1 MSNHAETHPA
11 PLSPNHQKCRC
22 SNTPTTVHMP
32 CSACKGHMPLQQL
45 DKQAT
50 NKEQLPEGTAAATA
64 AALLCK
70 TTEAKPPGG
79 CFLKPTSYSWNACQQ
94 LVREPKK
101 ASAQRLEETKHTH
114 RCPLIIHAQ
123 TVQLAHQQGK
133 TSLVTGVH
141 NNSKTAGFCR
151 LLQTCMHPPT
161 HHKMQLALHARDSPA
176 GGSTAKPAPPRSRHC
191 TGVRA
196 V

>member
-1 MSNHAETHPA
+1 MLKRTQPLFHPTIRSAGAATPRPPCICLVLHAKATCP
-11 PLSPNHQKCRC
+11 C
-22 SNTPTTVHMP
+22 SNWTNRPLTKSSCLKGQQQQQQQP
-32 CSACKGHMPLQQL
+32 CFAKQQ
-45 DKQAT
+45 KPRHQA
-50 NKEQLPEGTAAATA
+50 GAS
-64 AALLCK
+64 
-70 TTEAKPPGG
+70 